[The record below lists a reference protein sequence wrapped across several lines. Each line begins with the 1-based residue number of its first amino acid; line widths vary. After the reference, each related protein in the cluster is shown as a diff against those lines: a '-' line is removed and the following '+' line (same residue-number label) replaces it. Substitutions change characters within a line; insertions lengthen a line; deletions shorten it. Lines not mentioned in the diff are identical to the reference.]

1 MRAKIYLF
9 GDSITEESFDDGGWG
24 ASLANHFART
34 LDVVLRGYSGYNT
47 RWALKVIDEVFS
59 SPENDTKPLAI
70 TVFFGAN
77 DACLVDESSGFQHVP
92 QDEYKSNLHSIIA
105 FIKKRW
111 PTTRII
117 LITPPPIDEDGRLK
131 YPYID
136 NVSGLPERTNE
147 AAGHYAKQCLA
158 VAAEYDDILAIDL
171 WTKMQ
176 QVPGW
181 QKLYLRDGLHLTRD
195 GNKVVFE
202 EVIGRLREVSISPTT
217 LPSDL
222 PLIDDI
228 DPNDPLKAFE
238 T

>member
-1 MRAKIYLF
+1 MPLLNNPSTTVD
-9 GDSITEESFDDGGWG
+9 GVLLLPIT
-24 ASLANHFART
+24 SLAQ
-34 LDVVLRGYSGYNT
+34 GYSGYNT
-47 RWALKVIDEVFS
+47 RWALKVIDKVFS
-59 SPENDTKPLAI
+59 SPENESDPVAI

-77 DACLVDESSGFQHVP
+77 DASSGFQHVP
-92 QDEYKSNLHSIIA
+92 LDEYKTNLHSIIA

-111 PTTRII
+111 LTTRII
-117 LITPPPIDEDGRLK
+117 LITPPPIDEDGLLK
-131 YPYID
+131 YNYI
-136 NVSGLPERTNE
+136 NSVSGLPERTNE
-147 AAGHYAKQCLA
+147 AAGHYAKECLA
-158 VAAEYDDILAIDL
+158 VAAEYDDVLAIDL

-181 QKLYLRDGLHLTRD
+181 QKLYLRDGLHPTRD

-202 EVIGRLREVSISPTT
+202 EVIGKLREVCISPTT